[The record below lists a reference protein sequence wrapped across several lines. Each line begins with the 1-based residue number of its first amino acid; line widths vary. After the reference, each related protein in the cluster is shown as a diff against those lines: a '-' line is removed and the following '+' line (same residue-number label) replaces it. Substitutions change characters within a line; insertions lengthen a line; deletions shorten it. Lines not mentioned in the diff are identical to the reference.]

1 MEDQKPT
8 QEVHSAKIG
17 QNLAKIEI
25 CPDLE
30 AISVNTMVSNPIPST
45 STKSISSNL
54 PKKKITKGMNKKK
67 CSNINNKNLKP
78 CFGFDVKSKKS
89 GKKCHK
95 NATFRPSTP
104 SNFRKNPSKIVLI
117 NGCEVTLRHCR

>member
-1 MEDQKPT
+1 MEDQKPN
-8 QEVHSAKIG
+8 QEAHSAKI
-17 QNLAKIEI
+17 EV

-30 AISVNTMVSNPIPST
+30 AISINTMVSNPIPST

-54 PKKKITKGMNKKK
+54 QKKKVTKGLTKKK

-89 GKKCHK
+89 GKNSK

-104 SNFRKNPSKIVLI
+104 STFRKNPSKTVLI